1 MMSARLTPHTSRPTI
16 FSGRFLLPYALV
28 LGPLRENPGRAAL
41 AVIAIALG
49 VALGVAVHLVNS
61 SALNEFE
68 LAARHLAGE
77 ADLVVR
83 GPRAGFDEA
92 WYPRLARLPQVE
104 AANPAVD
111 LEVPLAGRPDSLRI
125 VGFDPLRA
133 AQVQPSLL
141 PERSGMVLDLFDAD
155 AILLSPSAAEWL
167 RLKPGDTLA
176 IQVGTRA
183 ITLKVVGLLP
193 QGAYRQRL
201 GVMDVAAAQW
211 RLAQLGRL
219 NRLDLRLKP
228 GTDRQ
233 AFRRELQAL
242 LPAGVQVMT
251 PDAEGERG
259 ASLTRAYRLNLD
271 MLALVALFTGA
282 FLVFSSQ
289 VLVLLRRRSQ
299 FALLR
304 TIGVTRGTLAAQ
316 LLAEGA
322 VIGVI
327 GAILGTLL
335 GYALARYAL
344 LLVGADLGAG
354 YFRSIAASL
363 VAEPGTLAF
372 FAALGVLFAVLGAA
386 APAWEA
392 ARRPPARALR
402 AGDEEEGLRK
412 LHTLWWGIASIAAG
426 LLLALAPAVNGLP
439 IAGYVAIGLILLGSV
454 LVMPRLAEGCL
465 GRLPVPARAPLAI
478 AIAQLKATPRQAAIS
493 VAAIVISFSLM
504 VSMLIMVSSFRSSLE
519 SWLERMLPAD
529 LYLRPARFGETAFF
543 TPDEQARIAAVPG
556 VERVVFIRTQN
567 LLLAPD
573 RPPVML
579 LAGPVEANEPA
590 KVLPLTSS
598 PYTPRADDPPPVWV
612 SEVAADF
619 YGLRVG
625 ERVQLPIGGV
635 PRLYTVAGIWRDY
648 ARQSG
653 AIAMNRELYLK
664 LTGDPL
670 ANDVALWL
678 TRDAAIADVQRA
690 LRGRLPDAAGF
701 EIATT
706 RELREISLRVFDRT
720 FAITYALE
728 IAAVLIGLFG
738 VSVSFSA
745 QALARRREFG
755 VLRHIGMTRHEIGAM
770 LGCEGALVATLGCV
784 MGLATGWLVGVILTH
799 VVNRQSFHWSM
810 ELNLP
815 WLPVASLA
823 LLIVAAAVVTAVWS
837 GRAAMGEDVVR
848 AVREDW

>member
-1 MMSARLTPHTSRPTI
+1 MTGAPSTTLDPRATARGS
-16 FSGRFLLPYALV
+16 RFLLTHALV
-28 LGPLRENPGRAAL
+28 LGPLREHPARAAL
-41 AVIAIALG
+41 AVFAIALG

-68 LAARHLAGE
+68 LAARHLSGE

-92 WYPRLARLPQVE
+92 WFPRLARLPGVE

-141 PERSGMVLDLFDAD
+141 PERSSMTLDLFDAD

-167 RLKPGDTLA
+167 RLKPGSQLRVR
-176 IQVGTRA
+176 VGTR
-183 ITLKVVGLLP
+183 TVSLKVAGLLP

-201 GVMDVAAAQW
+201 GVMDIAAAQW

-219 NRLDLRLKP
+219 NRMDLRLKA
-228 GTDRQ
+228 GTDLS

-251 PDAEGERG
+251 PENETVRG
-259 ASLTRAYRLNLD
+259 ANLTRAYRLNLD

-289 VLVLLRRRSQ
+289 VLALLRRRAQ
-299 FALLR
+299 LALLR
-304 TIGVTRGTLAAQ
+304 TLGVTRGALAGQ

-322 VIGVI
+322 VIGVV

-344 LLVGADLGAG
+344 VLVGADLGAG
-354 YFRSIAASL
+354 YFRSI
-363 VAEPGTLAF
+363 VADLSVEPGTLAF
-372 FAALGVLFAVLGAA
+372 FATLGVLFAVLGAA
-386 APAWEA
+386 APTWEA
-392 ARRPPARALR
+392 ARRPPAQALR

-412 LHTLWWGIASIAAG
+412 LRTLAWGIASMAGG
-426 LLLALAPAVNGLP
+426 LLLALAPAINGLP
-439 IAGYVAIGLILLGSV
+439 LAGYLAIGLILLGTV
-454 LVMPRLAEGCL
+454 LIMPRLVEAFL
-465 GRLPVPARAPLAI
+465 RRLPMPRRTPPAI

-529 LYLRPARFGETAFF
+529 LYLRPARFGETAYF
-543 TPDEQARIAAVPG
+543 TPEEQARISGTPG
-556 VERVVFIRTQN
+556 VERAVFIRTQT

-573 RPPVML
+573 RPPVIL
-579 LAGPVEANEPA
+579 LAGPVDAVDPDRI
-590 KVLPLTSS
+590 LPLTSD
-598 PYTPRADDPPPVWV
+598 PYAMRPGEPPPVWV

-619 YGLRVG
+619 YNLRAG
-625 ERVQLPIGGV
+625 EQVSLPIGGV
-635 PRLYTVAGIWRDY
+635 TRPYTVAGIWRDY
-648 ARQSG
+648 ARQAG
-653 AIAMNRELYLK
+653 AIAMNRELYVN
-664 LTGDPL
+664 LTGDQL
-670 ANDVALWL
+670 VNDVALWL
-678 TRDAAIADVQRA
+678 RKDASIIEVQRE
-690 LRGRLPDAAGF
+690 LRGRLPDAADF

-706 RELREISLRVFDRT
+706 RDLRDISLRAFDRT

-755 VLRHIGMTRHEIGAM
+755 VLRHVGMTRREIATM
-770 LGCEGALVATLGCV
+770 LGCEGAVVAALGCL
-784 MGLATGWLVGVILTH
+784 MGLATGWLVGLILTH

-810 ELNLP
+810 ETNLP
-815 WLPVASLA
+815 WLPLAGLA
-823 LLIVAAAVVTAVWS
+823 LVIIAAAVATAVWS
-837 GRAAMGEDVVR
+837 GRAAMGDDVVR

>member
-1 MMSARLTPHTSRPTI
+1 MDAHLTPHASRLTI
-16 FSGRFLLPYALV
+16 FGGRFLLLYALV
-28 LGPLRENPGRAAL
+28 LAPLRENPGRAAL
-41 AVIAIALG
+41 GVFAIALG

-83 GPRAGFDEA
+83 GPRSGFEEA
-92 WYPRLARLPQVE
+92 WYPRLAQLPQVE
-104 AANPAVD
+104 AANPALD

-125 VGFDPLRA
+125 LGFDPLRA

-141 PERSGMVLDLFDAD
+141 PERSSMTLELFDAE

-167 RLKPGDTLA
+167 RLKPGDRFDV
-176 IQVGTRA
+176 QVGTRA
-183 ITLKVVGLLP
+183 IAFKVAGLLP

-201 GVMDVAAAQW
+201 GVVDIATAQW

-219 NRLDLRLKP
+219 NRVDLRVTP
-228 GTDRQ
+228 GTDVA
-233 AFRRELQAL
+233 AFRRELQDL

-251 PDAEGERG
+251 PEIEGERG
-259 ASLTRAYRLNLD
+259 AHLTRAYRLNLD

-289 VLVLLRRRSQ
+289 VLALLRRRTQ
-299 FALLR
+299 LALLR
-304 TIGVTRGTLAAQ
+304 ALGVTRGTLLAR

-344 LLVGADLGAG
+344 AVVGADLGAG
-354 YFRSIAASL
+354 YFRSI
-363 VAEPGTLAF
+363 VAGLEVEPGTLAF

-392 ARRPPARALR
+392 ARRAPAPALR

-412 LHTLWWGIASIAAG
+412 LHTLWWGAASIAAG
-426 LLLALAPAVNGLP
+426 PLLALAPAVGGLP
-439 IAGYVAIGLILLGSV
+439 VAGYVAIALILLGAV
-454 LVMPRLAEGCL
+454 LVMPHLVETCL
-465 GRLPVPARAPLAI
+465 GRLPVPGRTSLAL
-478 AIAQLKATPRQAAIS
+478 AVAQLKATPRQAAIS

-504 VSMLIMVSSFRSSLE
+504 VSMLIMVNSFRTSLE

-543 TPDEQARIAAVPG
+543 TPDEQARIAATPG
-556 VERVVFIRTQN
+556 IERTTFIRTQT
-567 LLLAPD
+567 LLLAAE
-573 RPPVML
+573 RPPLTL
-579 LAGPVEANEPA
+579 LARPVEAGDPE
-590 KVLPLTSS
+590 KVLPLTSQ
-598 PYTPRADDPPPVWV
+598 PYVPRPEEPPPVWV
-612 SEVAADF
+612 SEVAADY
-619 YGLRVG
+619 YGLRTG
-625 ERVQLPIGGV
+625 ERVQLPIGGA
-635 PRLYTVAGIWRDY
+635 PRPFTVAGIWRDY
-648 ARQSG
+648 ARQNG
-653 AIAMNRELYLK
+653 AIAMNRELYIQ
-664 LTGDPL
+664 LTGDRL
-670 ANDVALWL
+670 ANDAALWL
-678 TRDAAIADVQRA
+678 RRDASLTEVQQA
-690 LRGRLPDAAGF
+690 LRGRFPDAAGF
-701 EIATT
+701 EISAT
-706 RELREISLRVFDRT
+706 RELREISLRAFDRT

-738 VSVSFSA
+738 VSISFSA

-755 VLRHIGMTRHEIGAM
+755 VLRHVGMTRREIGAM
-770 LGCEGALVATLGCV
+770 LGCEGAVVATLGCTV
-784 MGLATGWLVGVILTH
+784 GLATGWLVGLILTH

-810 ELNLP
+810 ELSLP
-815 WLPVASLA
+815 WLPLAGLA
-823 LLIVAAAVVTAVWS
+823 LLIIGAAVGTAVWS

>member
-1 MMSARLTPHTSRPTI
+1 MARR
-16 FSGRFLLPYALV
+16 GNRFLVLHALV
-28 LGPLRENPGRAAL
+28 AGPLREHPGRAAL
-41 AVIAIALG
+41 AVAAIALG

-68 LAARHLAGE
+68 IAARHLAGE

-83 GPRAGFDEA
+83 GPRSGFDEA

-104 AANPAVD
+104 SANPALE

-125 VGFDPLRA
+125 LGFDPLRA

-141 PERSGMVLDLFDAD
+141 PERSGMTLDLFDAD

-167 RLKPGDTLA
+167 RLKPGDRLEL
-176 IQVGTRA
+176 QVGTRA
-183 ITLKVVGLLP
+183 ISLKIQGLLP

-219 NRLDLRLKP
+219 NRVDLRVKP
-228 GTDRQ
+228 GTDVS
-233 AFRRELQAL
+233 ALRRELQAF
-242 LPAGVQVMT
+242 LPAGVQVTT
-251 PDAEGERG
+251 PEHEGMRG

-282 FLVFSSQ
+282 FLVFSAQ
-289 VLVLLRRRSQ
+289 VLALLRRRTQ
-299 FALLR
+299 LALLR
-304 TIGVTRGTLAAQ
+304 TLGVTRGTLVG
-316 LLAEGA
+316 LLVAEGVAIGA
-322 VIGVI
+322 V
-327 GAILGTLL
+327 GAILGTLA

-344 LLVGADLGAG
+344 ALVGADLGAG
-354 YFRSIAASL
+354 YFRSI
-363 VAEPGTLAF
+363 VADLRVELGTLAF
-372 FAALGVLFAVLGAA
+372 FAALGVLFAALGAA
-386 APAWEA
+386 APSWEA

-402 AGDEEEGLRK
+402 AGDEEEGLKSMR
-412 LHTLWWGIASIAAG
+412 TLWWGIASISGGA
-426 LLLALAPAVNGLP
+426 LLALAPAINGLP

-454 LVMPRLAEGCL
+454 LVMPRLAEVCL
-465 GRLPVPARAPLAI
+465 ARLPLPRSAAPAL
-478 AIAQLKATPRQAAIS
+478 AIAQLKATPQQAAIS

-504 VSMLIMVSSFRSSLE
+504 VSMLIMVSSFRSSLAT
-519 SWLERMLPAD
+519 WLERMLPAD

-543 TPDEQARIAAVPG
+543 TPEEQSRIAGTPG
-556 VERVVFIRTQN
+556 ILRTAFVRTQN
-567 LLLAPD
+567 LLLAD
-573 RPPVML
+573 ERPPVTL
-579 LAGPVEANEPA
+579 LAGPVEAGDPGRI
-590 KVLPLTSS
+590 LPLTSA
-598 PYTPRADDPPPVWV
+598 PYAARPDDPPPVWV

-625 ERVQLPIGGV
+625 QRVDLPIGGTRR
-635 PRLYTVAGIWRDY
+635 PYTVAGVWRDY
-648 ARQSG
+648 ARQNG
-653 AIAMNRELYLK
+653 AIAINRELYAS
-664 LTGDPL
+664 LTGDRL
-670 ANDVALWL
+670 VNDVALWL
-678 TRDAAIADVQRA
+678 QDNVSLADVQRA
-690 LRGRLPDAAGF
+690 LRERLPDAAGF

-706 RELREISLRVFDRT
+706 RELRELSLRTFDRT

-755 VLRHIGMTRHEIGAM
+755 VLRHVGMTRREIGAM
-770 LGCEGALVATLGCV
+770 LGCEGAAVAALGCA
-784 MGLATGWLVGVILTH
+784 MGLATGWLVGFILTH

-810 ELNLP
+810 ETHVPLVPL
-815 WLPVASLA
+815 AALA
-823 LLIVAAAVVTAVWS
+823 LVIVATAIATAVWS
-837 GRAAMGEDVVR
+837 GRAAMGVDVVR

>member
-1 MMSARLTPHTSRPTI
+1 
-16 FSGRFLLPYALV
+16 LLLLHALV
-28 LGPLRENPGRAAL
+28 LGPLREHPGRAAL
-41 AVIAIALG
+41 AVLAIALG

-83 GPRAGFDEA
+83 GPRTGFDEA

-111 LEVPLAGRPDSLRI
+111 LEVPLAGRPDGLRI

-141 PERSGMVLDLFDAD
+141 PERSTLVLDLFDAD
-155 AILLSPSAAEWL
+155 AVLLSVSAAEWL
-167 RLKPGDTLA
+167 GLKPGDR
-176 IQVGTRA
+176 IDVRVGTQA
-183 ITLKVVGLLP
+183 VPLKVVGLLP

-201 GVMDVAAAQW
+201 GVMDIAAAQW

-219 NRLDLRLKP
+219 NRVDLRLKP
-228 GTDRQ
+228 GTDVPD
-233 AFRRELQAL
+233 FRRELQAL
-242 LPAGVQVMT
+242 LPAGVQVTT
-251 PDAEGERG
+251 PEYEGERG

-289 VLVLLRRRSQ
+289 VLALLRRRTQ

-304 TIGVTRGTLAAQ
+304 TIGVTRRALVGR
-316 LLAEGA
+316 LLVEGA
-322 VIGVI
+322 AIGLI
-327 GAILGTLL
+327 GAILGALL
-335 GYALARYAL
+335 GYVLARYTLA
-344 LLVGADLGAG
+344 VFGADLGAG
-354 YFRSIAASL
+354 YFRGITARLEVETGA
-363 VAEPGTLAF
+363 LAF
-372 FAALGVLFAVLGAA
+372 FAGLGVLFAVLGAA

-402 AGDEEEGLRK
+402 AGDEEEGLRR
-412 LHTLWWGIASIAAG
+412 LHTLWWGIAAIGAG
-426 LLLALAPAVNGLP
+426 LLLARAPAVNGLP
-439 IAGYVAIGLILLGSV
+439 IAGYVAIGMILLGTV
-454 LVMPRLAEGCL
+454 LMMPRLAEDCL
-465 GRLPVPARAPLAI
+465 ARLPVPRRAPLAI

-493 VAAIVISFSLM
+493 IAAIVISFSLM

-519 SWLERMLPAD
+519 SWLQRMLPAD

-543 TPDEQARIAAVPG
+543 NPDEQQRIAAVPG
-556 VERVVFIRTQN
+556 VERVAFIRTQN
-567 LLLAPD
+567 LLLAAE
-573 RPPVML
+573 RPPVTL
-579 LAGPVEANEPA
+579 LAGPVEAADPA
-590 KVLPLTSS
+590 KVLPLTSPAYS
-598 PYTPRADDPPPVWV
+598 PRPDDPPPVWV

-619 YGLRVG
+619 YGLRLGQRVPLPVG
-625 ERVQLPIGGV
+625 GTS
-635 PRLYTVAGIWRDY
+635 RLFTVAGIWRDY

-653 AIAMNRELYLK
+653 AIAMNRDLYIS
-664 LTGDPL
+664 LTGDRL
-670 ANDVALWL
+670 ANDAALWL
-678 TRDAAIADVQRA
+678 QPGASTAEVQQAVRGQLPDIADY
-690 LRGRLPDAAGF
+690 

-706 RELREISLRVFDRT
+706 RELRELSLRAFDRT

-755 VLRHIGMTRHEIGAM
+755 VLRHVGMTRREIGAM
-770 LGCEGALVATLGCV
+770 LGCEGLVVATLGCV
-784 MGLATGWLVGVILTH
+784 MGLATGWLVGLILTH

-810 ELNLP
+810 ELHVP
-815 WLPVASLA
+815 WLPLA
-823 LLIVAAAVVTAVWS
+823 ILGLLIVAAAAATAVWS
-837 GRAAMGEDVVR
+837 GRSAMGEDVVR